1 MVKITLMEVLGQM
14 VAISATVMQAELPV
28 HNSAVIVRCQEL
40 TEVAVQSA
48 MTKEHAFIKISRA

>member
-14 VAISATVMQAELPV
+14 VAISATVMQAEWPV

-40 TEVAVQSA
+40 TEVVVQSA